1 MTHLLL
7 VSLNYAPEPTGIG
20 PYSAGVASHLAA
32 QGYEVSAITGLPHYP
47 AWRVGPAYARGARRR
62 ERIDGVAVHRSSHY
76 VPRRQSAVRRALY
89 ELSSLSMLAPLRNIP
104 RPDAVLGITPS
115 LSGAVVARLAA
126 MRFDAPY
133 GVVFHDLAG
142 HAGQSG
148 MRGAGV
154 AAVAARGLERL
165 AVARAAAVGIVA
177 EGFRPYVEALGVEPV
192 RVRRLRNWARISPP
206 AVARGEMRRR
216 LGWPDDAFC
225 VVHTGNMGYKQAL
238 ETVLLAARETAG
250 SRDMLFALCGDGSQ
264 RAALVRQARALALDN
279 VRFVPLVSEAAYSSL
294 LAAADVLLVHQR
306 ASVREMALPS
316 KLASYFVAGRPV
328 LAAAARGSETARE
341 VQASGG
347 GIVIAPEDPRALLD
361 GLRRL
366 QADPALRDW
375 LADRGR
381 TYAEKTLSP
390 AAALR
395 GYEQFVAAILAAT
408 GRGRVHHAGR
418 APVGQLGGSLHDER
432 RAA

>member
-1 MTHLLL
+1 MTRLLV

-32 QGYEVSAITGLPHYP
+32 QGYEVTALTGLPHYP
-47 AWRVGPAYARGARRR
+47 AWRVDPPYAHGARRR
-62 ERIDGVAVHRSSHY
+62 DRIGGVAVRRSAHY
-76 VPRRQSAVRRALY
+76 VPRRPSAVRRALY
-89 ELSSLSMLAPLRNIP
+89 ELSSLSMLAALRDVP

-126 MRFDAPY
+126 VYFDAPY
-133 GVVFHDLAG
+133 GVVFQDLGG

-148 MRGAGV
+148 MRGA
-154 AAVAARGLERL
+154 AVAALAARAVERL
-165 AVARAAAVGIVA
+165 AVGRAAAVGIVA

-192 RVRRLRNWARISPP
+192 RVRRLRNWVRTAPPSIARD
-206 AVARGEMRRR
+206 EMRRR
-216 LGWPDDAFC
+216 LGWPGDAF
-225 VVHTGNMGYKQAL
+225 VVLHAGNMGHKQAL
-238 ETVLLAARETAG
+238 ETVLLAAHETAG
-250 SRDMLFALCGDGSQ
+250 TRDLLFVLCGDGSQ

-279 VRFVPLVSEAAYSSL
+279 VRFVPLVPEAEYPSL

-316 KLASYFVAGRPV
+316 KLASYFAAGRPV

-347 GIVIAPEDPRALLD
+347 GIVVTPEDPRALLD
-361 GLRRL
+361 GVRRL
-366 QADPALRDW
+366 QADAALRDW

-381 TYAEKTLSP
+381 AHAETVLS
-390 AAALR
+390 ADTALR
-395 GYEQFVAAILAAT
+395 GYEQFVAAILAAD

-418 APVGQLGGSLHDER
+418 ALAGRPTRDER